1 MVTPVDPIPP
11 LFTIRLSGEG
21 VRPHLIPA
29 GDLAQLLIA
38 AEQTVMGLA
47 VREHPEDADSL
58 FVGLAS
64 VRDQSIGFAFTS
76 NHPDS
81 AQAAYRELVTLT
93 ENRAF
98 RSLPARSLEGLKTL
112 TTFSREHRG
121 VTQFWN
127 GARLFVGEIVC
138 SLSLRCR

>member
-1 MVTPVDPIPP
+1 
-11 LFTIRLSGEG
+11 
-21 VRPHLIPA
+21 
-29 GDLAQLLIA
+29 
-38 AEQTVMGLA
+38 
-47 VREHPEDADSL
+47 
-58 FVGLAS
+58 LAS
-64 VRDQSIGFAFTS
+64 VRDESIGFACTS